1 MCQIPDNFLT
11 ADLVRHPRCNKPK
24 FDLSTVH
31 TVSKIWT
38 HSRFMFIFERGDLN
52 LAAHYLAE
60 RMHEPFQPFPFA
72 SVAVHNSVKDD
83 FIERL
88 RSRFHQVKPHVA
100 LHPNFERSLNEL
112 KLGGVKYVVAD
123 EENAPPFASPI
134 LVTDNV
140 THLFFSSSPSGVVTL
155 KGFNTI
161 REAQGIFGAET
172 PPFSAVH
179 IFDES
184 ITSVYALAAIVNCV
198 QFYVNCFDVCTM
210 PILPYYGMRQSRA
223 LLHDGY
229 HMETLEIGG
238 VWKIIAFPYTT
249 TLVRQCDCVKGECT
263 CSSKDKSCD
272 VSLKKQT
279 QILNIL
285 QIDEDEESQE
295 KLN

>member
-1 MCQIPDNFLT
+1 MCQIPENFIT

-24 FDLSTVH
+24 FNL
-31 TVSKIWT
+31 VSKYKIWT
-38 HSRFMFIFERGDLN
+38 HSRFMYVFEHGDLN

-72 SVAVHNSVKDD
+72 SVGVQNSVKDE

-100 LHPNFERSLNEL
+100 QHPNFERSLREL
-112 KLGGVKYVVAD
+112 QLGGVQYVVAPI
-123 EENAPPFASPI
+123 ENAPPFASPI
-134 LVTDNV
+134 LVTDKV

-161 REAQGIFGAET
+161 VEAQVIFGSET

-184 ITSVYALAAIVNCV
+184 ISSVYALAAIVNCV
-198 QFYVNCFDVCTM
+198 QFYVNCIDVCTM

-223 LLHDGY
+223 LLNDGY
-229 HMETLEIGG
+229 HIETLEMGG
-238 VWKIIAFPYTT
+238 LWKIIVFPYTT
-249 TLVRQCDCVKGECT
+249 TLWRGCVCPKGQCT
-263 CSSKDKSCD
+263 CAAKDKPCTAAGPP
-272 VSLKKQT
+272 Q
-279 QILNIL
+279 
-285 QIDEDEESQE
+285 
-295 KLN
+295 